1 MAIRTTTVTINAAFL
16 REIKEDN
23 QRLKALLAELRSV
36 LGEPAMPESMPRH
49 ALIEKLG
56 ELRDQ
61 LATHFALEEAF
72 GYFDEPLV
80 AAPQLAERAEELRQ
94 EHADLFVRFCHLVDQ
109 AEDDYQRQSH
119 DQAFRRIA
127 ARFREFDTDFQ
138 IHEQAE
144 NELIMEAFNAD
155 IGVGD

>member
-23 QRLKALLAELRSV
+23 QRLKELLAELREV
-36 LGEPAMPESMPRH
+36 LGERGSPEWLTRY

-56 ELRDQ
+56 NFRDQ

-72 GYFDEPLV
+72 GYFDEPLK

-94 EHADLFVRFCHLVDQ
+94 QHADLFVRLCRLVDQ
-109 AEDDYQRQSH
+109 AEDDYQREPH
-119 DQAFRRIA
+119 ERAFRLIA
-127 ARFREFDTDFQ
+127 ERFHQFDADLQ
-138 IHEQAE
+138 VHEQAE

>member
-23 QRLKALLAELRSV
+23 QRLKELLAELRQV
-36 LGEPAMPESMPRH
+36 LGEPGMPDLVSRH
-49 ALIEKLG
+49 TLIEKLG
-56 ELRDQ
+56 DLRDQ

-72 GYFDEPLV
+72 GYFDEPLI

-94 EHADLFVRFCHLVDQ
+94 EHAHLFVWFCRLVDE
-109 AEDDYQRQSH
+109 AEDEYLRAPH
-119 DQAFRRIA
+119 DVAFRRIA
-127 ARFREFDTDFQ
+127 ARFREFDAEFQ
-138 IHEQAE
+138 THEQAE
-144 NELIMEAFNAD
+144 NELILEAFNAD